1 MVKIVQGLLAVL
13 KEEDPW
19 VRLDAAKVLVNLGNL
34 SKVVQTLQ
42 ALLDDE
48 DSKVCEEA
56 AKVLE
61 LQSLPFDSQN

>member
-1 MVKIVQGLLAVL
+1 ML